1 MNATTIT
8 STPESTKF
16 SVYTDLY
23 SKYGHTMRTKPVAE
37 LLHSHPSHIRAMA
50 QEGKLPAIRVG
61 ARWVFPTAKIAAML
75 EGDEAYEG

>member
-1 MNATTIT
+1 MNITTTASI
-8 STPESTKF
+8 PESTGF
-16 SVYTDLY
+16 SVYADLY
-23 SKYGHTMRTKPVAE
+23 KKYGHTMRTKPVAE

-75 EGDEAYEG
+75 EGEGA